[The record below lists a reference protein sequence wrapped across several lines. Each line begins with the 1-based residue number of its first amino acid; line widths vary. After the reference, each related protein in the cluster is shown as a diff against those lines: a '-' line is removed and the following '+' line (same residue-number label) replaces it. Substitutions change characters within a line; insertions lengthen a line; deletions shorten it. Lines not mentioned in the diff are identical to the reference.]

1 MDGDSVYVEHGA
13 RLDNPT
19 AEAVGDAFAALPR
32 RGSLACVCRWGRRL
46 DVLAALEACGAFA
59 VRLEPCDGFAAARIT
74 ALKGK
79 SGPCYDTG
87 RRAAYRGS
95 AAAVLDDDRHLIVGE
110 IRVCEKTGGI
120 YALEPYGGA
129 IAVTAADPAL
139 LARLETDPVP
149 FDCNTFDAD
158 SRRLAQGLEKANVQ
172 HSASTVA
179 VVYPGPFRAL
189 VLTDG
194 TVVRRGLASLVP
206 EAAAARNGL
215 LRLPPERAGEAR
227 PCERYAAACRARGAA
242 FIFEPLT
249 SVSCPG
255 ESPSPAQVQGGAFPQ
270 AALLDARALD
280 ALRAAPR
287 DFKRRL
293 LQLIEAR
300 EPYLVL
306 TGSDPDVPGG
316 CCPSTQVGV
325 ANRLVA
331 ACALQAYAP
340 PAPPDA
346 CTATFYAFCGEIGAR
361 GAGSPEFRLCE
372 PVRALVAV
380 ALRDER
386 GEGLKRALRVGLL
399 AVLGASLGFSAWRA
413 LEPEAFQRGTR
424 LCAACAAAARASH
437 RLAEKEGAGVAKAV
451 ALGAVAAVQPC
462 ALALFAGA
470 LATAWKNGA
479 GARTNAVRGGVVAA
493 GAALSNAALAV
504 ALAWGLARVSGGLA
518 ERVQAVRGPLM
529 VLAGLP
535 LTGLFRTPVRRSA
548 GGARFGGLC
557 GLFLL
562 GAGAGVLW
570 CPVGAGLFAGALLP
584 AALPG
589 GTAARAALCYGAGYA
604 LPLFVVCAVWA
615 AGMSLERLRFFGRC
629 VSVAAGFGL
638 VIAGAVSALAGF

>member
-1 MDGDSVYVEHGA
+1 MDGESVYAEPGV
-13 RLDNPT
+13 RLNEPT

-32 RGSLACVCRWGRRL
+32 RGSLACVCRWERRL
-46 DVLAALEACGAFA
+46 EVLAALEAGGAFA
-59 VRLEPCDGFAAARIT
+59 IRLEPCDGFAAARIT

-87 RRAAYRGS
+87 RRAVYRGA

-120 YALEPYGGA
+120 YALEPYRGA

-139 LARLETDPVP
+139 LARLEADPVP

-158 SRRLAQGLEKANVQ
+158 SQRLAQGLERVNAL
-172 HSASTVA
+172 HSASSAA

-189 VLTDG
+189 VLPDG

-206 EAAAARNGL
+206 EAEAERNGL
-215 LRLPPERAGEAR
+215 LQLPPECEGEAR
-227 PCERYAAACRARGAA
+227 PCECYEAACRARGAA
-242 FIFEPLT
+242 FILEPLT
-249 SVSCPG
+249 AVGGPG
-255 ESPSPAQVQGGAFPQ
+255 ENVSPVQDDGGRCPA
-270 AALLDARALD
+270 AARLDARALA

-306 TGSDPDVPGG
+306 TGSDPDVAGG

-331 ACALQAYAP
+331 ARALQAYAP

-346 CTATFYAFCGEIGAR
+346 CTATFYAFHGEIGAR
-361 GAGSPEFRLCE
+361 GDGSPEFCLCE
-372 PVRALVAV
+372 PVRAQAAA

-399 AVLGASLGFSAWRA
+399 AVLGASLGLSAWRA
-413 LEPEAFQRGTR
+413 LEPEAFQRGMR
-424 LCAACAAAARASH
+424 LCAACEAAAKASH
-437 RLAEKEGAGVAKAV
+437 RMAEKEGSGVAKAV

-470 LATAWKNGA
+470 LAAAWKGGA
-479 GARTNAVRGGVVAA
+479 GAGTNAVRGGAVAA

-504 ALAWGLARVSGGLA
+504 ALAWGFARVSGGLA
-518 ERVQAVRGPLM
+518 ERLQAVRGPLM

-535 LTGLFRTPVRRSA
+535 LTGLFRMPARRSVGA
-548 GGARFGGLC
+548 ARFGGLC

-562 GAGAGVLW
+562 GAAAGVLW
-570 CPVGAGLFAGALLP
+570 CPAGAGLFAGALLP
-584 AALPG
+584 AALRD
-589 GTAARAALCYGAGYA
+589 GTAARDALCYGAGYA

-615 AGMSLERLRFFGRC
+615 AGMRLERLRSFGRC
-629 VSVAAGFGL
+629 VSAAAGFGL
-638 VIAGAVSALAGF
+638 VTAGTVSALAGF